1 VSFTG
6 TGVDGFICSS
16 KSYTHTGL
24 DLELEDLSDCMPDIV
39 QIKKLQYCSDSDEV
53 DVSVKVSVVPIP
65 IKASLTRVAC
75 DGENFNS
82 CKGSEDPVIAEP
94 TCYQGRGGAL
104 GLTETVTVKIN
115 DFADGA
121 GSLDFSGDGIIGFT
135 CPGKQMTKSGQD
147 ISLEDSSDCLPS
159 GVEVSGVQ
167 YCSDSDTIKVT
178 VKDTAVPIP
187 VSALLSKVA
196 CSADELV
203 EVVATGAC
211 TSDEQAALADPQ
223 EVGDKAN
230 TCGTSSYNII
240 TGNFNHDK
248 FNDCFSS
255 SIGIS
260 KTCAEC
266 YAATGEYGAKN
277 CKADCLLG
285 WCKSG
290 CLSCT
295 APAQE
300 TLATCTGFAAGSADP
315 CDSQGFL
322 ATV

>member
-1 VSFTG
+1 
-6 TGVDGFICSS
+6 
-16 KSYTHTGL
+16 
-24 DLELEDLSDCMPDIV
+24 M
-39 QIKKLQYCSDSDEV
+39 
-53 DVSVKVSVVPIP
+53 
-65 IKASLTRVAC
+65 
-75 DGENFNS
+75 
-82 CKGSEDPVIAEP
+82 
-94 TCYQGRGGAL
+94 
-104 GLTETVTVKIN
+104 N

-121 GSLDFSGDGIIGFT
+121 GSLDFSGDGIIAFT
-135 CPGKQMTKSGQD
+135 CSGKQLTKSGQD

-159 GVEVSGVQ
+159 GVEVSAIK

-196 CSADELV
+196 CSTDELE

-223 EVGDKAN
+223 VVGDKAN
-230 TCGTSSYNII
+230 TCGSSSYNIL

-266 YAATGEYGAKN
+266 YATTGEYGAKN

-300 TLATCTGFAAGSADP
+300 TLATCTGFPAATADP

-322 ATV
+322 ATCPVSLSSLMTR